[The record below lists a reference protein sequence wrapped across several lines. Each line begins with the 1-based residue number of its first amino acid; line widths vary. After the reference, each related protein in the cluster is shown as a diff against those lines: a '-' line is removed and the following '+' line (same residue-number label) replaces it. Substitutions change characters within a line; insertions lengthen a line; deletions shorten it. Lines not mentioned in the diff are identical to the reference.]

1 MYAVYEF
8 RTNENG
14 IMTDTLALK
23 TDNPVY
29 AESKVYDLESKA
41 VGSAVYVHT
50 ILCIDEHGNAQFGT
64 PKFFEHIPE
73 PEQTPEPQPEPEP
86 ETTEE
91 S

>member
-14 IMTDTLALK
+14 IMTDILALK

-29 AESKVYDLESKA
+29 AQSKIYDLASKA
-41 VGSAVYVHT
+41 VGSSVYVHT
-50 ILCIDEHGNAQFGT
+50 ILCVNEHGEPQFGT
-64 PKFFEHIPE
+64 PLYFEHIPD
-73 PEQTPEPQPEPEP
+73 TEPEP
-86 ETTEE
+86 EVTEE

>member
-29 AESKVYDLESKA
+29 AQSKIYDLASKA
-41 VGSAVYVHT
+41 VGSSVYVHT
-50 ILCIDEHGNAQFGT
+50 ILCVDEHGHQQFGT
-64 PKFFEHIPE
+64 PMYFEHIPE
-73 PEQTPEPQPEPEP
+73 PEPTEPEV
-86 ETTEE
+86 TEGE
-91 S
+91 

>member
-29 AESKVYDLESKA
+29 AQSKIYDLASKA
-41 VGSAVYVHT
+41 VGSSVYVHT
-50 ILCIDEHGNAQFGT
+50 ILCINEHGQTQFGT
-64 PKFFEHIPE
+64 PMYFEHL
-73 PEQTPEPQPEPEP
+73 TEPEP
-86 ETTEE
+86 ETEGE
-91 S
+91 